1 MVPGHGRRRGVETVD
16 GADLGVVM
24 VVRRRRNHRA
34 QGVHPGE
41 ALAAQR
47 RGHFGRPVVVR
58 AVRAVEGVRV
68 CERLADEAVQAGA
81 ETGLEVNRVRRG
93 VRVPRLFPPL
103 RPPIFEPYLKQKN
116 RIVVQTPCFSSIRID
131 ALELFIYFNCYKY
144 IEYTRNRYL
153 GSRKIMTTRN
163 ESAEN
168 ISKYNN

>member
-16 GADLGVVM
+16 GADLGVMM

-34 QGVHPGE
+34 QGVHPRE
-41 ALAAQR
+41 AFAAQR

-81 ETGLEVNRVRRG
+81 ETGLKVDRVRRG
-93 VRVPRLFPPL
+93 VRVPRLLPPL
-103 RPPIFEPYLKQKN
+103 RPPIFEPYLKQQAYRCSN
-116 RIVVQTPCFSSIRID
+116 AVLLFDYSFILIIVNT
-131 ALELFIYFNCYKY
+131 LGY
-144 IEYTRNRYL
+144 RNRYL
-153 GSRKIMTTRN
+153 GSEKNRDN

-168 ISKYNN
+168 ISEYNN